1 MVSVAQ
7 IILILFG
14 SHPKNY
20 GKWDSEKYAF
30 ISQIHAT
37 WKFILELICRIM
49 IAKLA
54 KSIEVLGT
62 LPSSVPNCKG
72 RKGEEVRVN
81 SILGQ
86 VSPPDSIY

>member
-1 MVSVAQ
+1 
-7 IILILFG
+7 
-14 SHPKNY
+14 
-20 GKWDSEKYAF
+20 
-30 ISQIHAT
+30 
-37 WKFILELICRIM
+37 M
-49 IAKLA
+49 IVKLA

-62 LPSSVPNCKG
+62 LPSFVPNCKG